1 MVRGRPAR
9 GATLARMTTRR
20 SSRSYRFIGW
30 VGTRRLVTRL
40 HPYAFRL
47 AKGRG
52 PFGRLLGMEFVIVH
66 TTGRTSGRAI
76 DVPLFATPDADRYVL
91 IASNGGRPREPH
103 WAANLRIHP
112 EVEVR
117 AKGSDRPMRARELD
131 GEERER
137 AWTLAAAVYPGYD
150 DYARW
155 WAPMRVPVFA
165 LEPRA

>member
-1 MVRGRPAR
+1 MV
-9 GATLARMTTRR
+9 TRR

-40 HPYAFRL
+40 HPPLLRL
-47 AKGRG
+47 TNGRG

-76 DVPLFATPDADRYVL
+76 DVPLFATPDDGRYVL

-103 WAANLRIHP
+103 WAANLRAHP
-112 EVEVR
+112 DVTVQARGRDR
-117 AKGSDRPMRARELD
+117 AMRARAVD
-131 GEERER
+131 GDERER
-137 AWTLAAAVYPGYD
+137 AWGLATAVYPGYD

-155 WAPMRVPVFA
+155 WAPNRVPVFL
-165 LEPRA
+165 LEGPA